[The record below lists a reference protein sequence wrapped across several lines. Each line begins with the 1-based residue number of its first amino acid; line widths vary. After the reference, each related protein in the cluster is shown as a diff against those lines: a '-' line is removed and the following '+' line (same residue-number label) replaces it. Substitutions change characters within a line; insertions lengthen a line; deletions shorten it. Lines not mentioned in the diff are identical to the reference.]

1 LAERTAARRSIFAE
15 GRDASV
21 VSMDSNAARLFEVG
35 VEVGLGD
42 ADAGAC
48 DEEPGTAAVRRGVE
62 GVEDDGCLPSGILI
76 DIR

>member
-1 LAERTAARRSIFAE
+1 
-15 GRDASV
+15 
-21 VSMDSNAARLFEVG
+21 MDSNAARLFEVG